1 MNNYKV
7 ILFTFILLL
16 FNPIFAQFSSS
27 SAKSKEQH
35 KSQKSTSKKTITETT
50 KNCTNYEGL
59 FTIYQDKDN
68 AKSFLEIDTA
78 QLNATGFPSEN
89 KGVYIYAVN
98 YNVLRIMSG
107 MGGLAYSN

>member
-7 ILFTFILLL
+7 ILATYILLL

-27 SAKSKEQH
+27 NAKSKDN

-68 AKSFLEIDTA
+68 AKSFLEMI
-78 QLNATGFPSEN
+78 QLN
-89 KGVYIYAVN
+89 
-98 YNVLRIMSG
+98 
-107 MGGLAYSN
+107 